1 MLEINS
7 SRIHTLV
14 ANLIA
19 NFESEVKVRSPT
31 GSIMAKKKTDYDLPK
46 WAVPIWEEMGSP
58 SLADI
63 ASVHNGD
70 LLERR
75 HGLRKDD
82 LVEILLDARAFKE
95 GDDIMIKGR
104 LLSSGKTSIEVLTD
118 TGKTVYV
125 ARDVIVK
132 ITLIAHTRPAYIDDK
147 ELLAFERADMKRRSS
162 LHEKVEKEVK
172 GRQDDSHL
180 WG

>member
-1 MLEINS
+1 
-7 SRIHTLV
+7 
-14 ANLIA
+14 
-19 NFESEVKVRSPT
+19 
-31 GSIMAKKKTDYDLPK
+31 MAKKTSDSDLPT
-46 WAVPIWEEMGSP
+46 WAVPIWEDMGSP

-63 ASVHNGD
+63 VSVHNGD

-82 LVEILLDARAFKE
+82 SVEILLDARAFKE
-95 GDDIMIKGR
+95 NADTVIKGR
-104 LLSSGKTSIEVLTD
+104 LLSSGKTSIEILTD
-118 TGKTVYV
+118 SGEIVYV

-147 ELLAFERADMKRRSS
+147 ELLAFEREDMKRRSS